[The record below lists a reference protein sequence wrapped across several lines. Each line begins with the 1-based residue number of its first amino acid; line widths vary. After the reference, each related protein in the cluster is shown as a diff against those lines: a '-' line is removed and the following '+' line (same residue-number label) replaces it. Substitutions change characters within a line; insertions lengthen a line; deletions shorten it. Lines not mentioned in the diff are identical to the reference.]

1 MREAFE
7 QESKDTG
14 KPRLLITMA
23 VPASLEYAGKGFDI
37 ATLDKHL
44 DFFNLLTYDY
54 HSAYEPA
61 TNHHSPLYRPGD
73 WSDFDFRADLNI
85 VSLAT
90 STVLP
95 TLSIL
100 WTNLKGL
107 ISSKLEFW
115 PLEYLGCT
123 FSNIWYW
130 KIKVLEL
137 VTLHYYYIL
146 SVHYYSEERSSSC
159 SKKSAKPFFV
169 LGTINSLRMALAILR
184 KCWRHHLCE
193 QHGKFCS

>member
-100 WTNLKGL
+100 
-107 ISSKLEFW
+107 
-115 PLEYLGCT
+115 
-123 FSNIWYW
+123 
-130 KIKVLEL
+130 
-137 VTLHYYYIL
+137 
-146 SVHYYSEERSSSC
+146 
-159 SKKSAKPFFV
+159 
-169 LGTINSLRMALAILR
+169 
-184 KCWRHHLCE
+184 
-193 QHGKFCS
+193 